1 MAPQHQAERMR
12 APPQSSRESKINT
25 RPLTTQSAD
34 IYDNAN
40 SSNAKQNYPG
50 NIPAKYKELADQMHE
65 WDRRQEEENRRV
77 SAAIAICHC

>member
-1 MAPQHQAERMR
+1 VAAQHQAERVR
-12 APPQSSRESKINT
+12 AAPQSTRENKINT
-25 RPLTTQSAD
+25 PPLTRQGVD

-40 SSNAKQNYPG
+40 SSKTKQNYTG